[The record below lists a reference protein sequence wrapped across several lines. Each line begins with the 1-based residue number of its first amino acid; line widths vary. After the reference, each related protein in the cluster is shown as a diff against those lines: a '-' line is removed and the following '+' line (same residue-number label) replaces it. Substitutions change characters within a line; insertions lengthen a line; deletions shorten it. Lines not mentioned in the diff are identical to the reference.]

1 MIRRV
6 LRGVWNAITLLRRV
20 LANLLFV
27 ALLALLW
34 VVLAEQPEP
43 LPERAALT
51 LDLAGR
57 VLDQRTRVDPT
68 QLFLDADSMDRELLL
83 TDLVSAV
90 DLAAEDQRIT
100 ALVLELDGLIA
111 IGQSKTTELAA
122 AIERFRAAGKP
133 VVARGDYYTQD
144 QYRLAVEADH
154 ILMHPL
160 GAVALE
166 GYSYYGNY
174 FASALDKLSI
184 NMHVFRAG
192 DFKSIAEP
200 LLRSDMSPGERQITR
215 AWLNDLWTDYRD
227 RVEQRRA
234 LDAGAVDALLG
245 AYPQRLADAGGDPA
259 QLAMQAG
266 LVDEL
271 LDRAQQK
278 SYLAALVG
286 AQNEDGAYASVPF
299 ADYLQHRGAASQ
311 TLEPG
316 QAHIAVV
323 TAQGNIVP
331 GAQAL
336 GVIGG
341 DAIARLLRD
350 TAEQDGLGAIVLRL
364 TSGGGSVFASE
375 IVRETMADIREQ
387 GIPIVASMGS
397 VAASGGYYVATAAQ
411 HIVATP
417 STLTGS
423 IGVFA
428 AFPTLENLLERGGV
442 YTDGVGTTPLAGG
455 LRVDRPLI
463 PEVESALQQSVDSVY
478 ERFLALVMASRGL
491 DRTQADAVAE
501 GRVLS
506 ARSALAAGLVD
517 ELGGLQEA
525 TQSAARLAGLEAGAY
540 EVIMVQPPITAQE
553 QFLQELSE
561 ALGAESLGRGAL
573 HRLGLD
579 RLNAERLARWLA
591 PATRGLSALEDFKDP
606 RHLYMR
612 CLACEL

>member
-1 MIRRV
+1 M
-6 LRGVWNAITLLRRV
+6 
-20 LANLLFV
+20 
-27 ALLALLW
+27 
-34 VVLAEQPEP
+34 
-43 LPERAALT
+43 
-51 LDLAGR
+51 
-57 VLDQRTRVDPT
+57 
-68 QLFLDADSMDRELLL
+68 
-83 TDLVSAV
+83 
-90 DLAAEDQRIT
+90 
-100 ALVLELDGLIA
+100 
-111 IGQSKTTELAA
+111 
-122 AIERFRAAGKP
+122 
-133 VVARGDYYTQD
+133 
-144 QYRLAVEADH
+144 
-154 ILMHPL
+154 
-160 GAVALE
+160 
-166 GYSYYGNY
+166 
-174 FASALDKLSI
+174 
-184 NMHVFRAG
+184 
-192 DFKSIAEP
+192 
-200 LLRSDMSPGERQITR
+200 
-215 AWLNDLWTDYRD
+215 
-227 RVEQRRA
+227 
-234 LDAGAVDALLG
+234 
-245 AYPQRLADAGGDPA
+245 
-259 QLAMQAG
+259 
-266 LVDEL
+266 
-271 LDRAQQK
+271 
-278 SYLAALVG
+278 
-286 AQNEDGAYASVPF
+286 PF

-323 TAQGNIVP
+323 TAQGSIVP

-341 DAIARLLRD
+341 DAIAGLLRD

-478 ERFLALVMASRGL
+478 ERFLALVMSSRGL

-540 EVIMVQPPITAQE
+540 EVVMVQPPITAQE
-553 QFLQELSE
+553 QFLQELSD
-561 ALGAESLGRGAL
+561 ALGAESLGRSAL

-579 RLNAERLARWLA
+579 RRNAHRLARWLA

>member
-1 MIRRV
+1 MIRRF
-6 LRGVWNAITLLRRV
+6 LRGVWNAITLLRRALV
-20 LANLLFV
+20 NLLFV
-27 ALLALLW
+27 ALLVLLW
-34 VVLAEQPEP
+34 VALADQQAP
-43 LPERAALT
+43 LPSRAALT

-57 VLDQRTRVDPT
+57 VVDQRTQVDPT
-68 QLFLDADSMDRELLL
+68 RLFLDADPADRELLL
-83 TDLVSAV
+83 TDLVDAV
-90 DLAAEDQRIT
+90 DLAAEDERIT
-100 ALVLELDGLIA
+100 ALVLEFDGLIA

-166 GYSYYGNY
+166 GYSYYNNY

-184 NMHVFRAG
+184 KMHVFRAG

-200 LLRSDMSPGERQITR
+200 FLRSDMSPGERQITR
-215 AWLNDLWTDYRD
+215 AWLNDLWAEYCN
-227 RVEQRRA
+227 RVEQRRG
-234 LDAGAVDALLG
+234 LDAGAVDVLLG

-259 QLAMQAG
+259 RLAMRAG
-266 LVDEL
+266 LVDEV
-271 LDRAQQK
+271 LDRAQQQ

-286 AQNEDGAYASVPF
+286 AKNEDGAYASVPF
-299 ADYLQHRGAASQ
+299 ARYLRQ
-311 TLEPG
+311 TGSPSTAPEPG
-316 QAHIAVV
+316 RRHIAVV

-331 GAQAL
+331 GSQAL

-341 DAIARLLRD
+341 DAIAKLLRD
-350 TAEQDGLGAIVLRL
+350 TAEREGLGAIVLRL
-364 TSGGGSVFASE
+364 SSGGGSVFASE
-375 IVRETMADIREQ
+375 IVRETVADIRER
-387 GIPIVASMGS
+387 GIPVVASMGS
-397 VAASGGYYVATAAQ
+397 VAASGAYYIATAAQ

-455 LRVDRPLI
+455 FRLDRPLV

-478 ERFLALVMASRGL
+478 ERFLALVMDGRGL
-491 DRTQADAVAE
+491 DRAQVDAVAE

-517 ELGGLQEA
+517 ELGGLREA
-525 TQSAARLAGLEAGAY
+525 AQRAARFAGLEAGDY
-540 EVIMVQPPITAQE
+540 ELVLIQPPITPQE
-553 QFLQELSE
+553 QFLRELSD
-561 ALGAESLGRGAL
+561 ALSAE
-573 HRLGLD
+573 RLSRSGLD
-579 RLNAERLARWLA
+579 RLARWLA
-591 PATRGLSALEDFKDP
+591 PAARGLSALEGFKDP

-612 CLACEL
+612 CLVCEL

>member
-1 MIRRV
+1 MIRRF
-6 LRGVWNAITLLRRV
+6 LRGVWKAITLLRRA

-27 ALLALLW
+27 ALLVLLW
-34 VVLAEQPEP
+34 VALADQQAP
-43 LPERAALT
+43 LPARAALT

-57 VLDQRTRVDPT
+57 VVDQRTQVDPT
-68 QLFLDADSMDRELLL
+68 RLFLDADPADRELLL
-83 TDLVSAV
+83 TDLVEAV
-90 DLAAEDQRIT
+90 DLAAKDERIT
-100 ALVLELDGLIA
+100 ALVLEFDGLIA

-166 GYSYYGNY
+166 GYSYYSNY

-184 NMHVFRAG
+184 KMHVFRAG

-200 LLRSDMSPGERQITR
+200 FLRSDMSPGERQITR
-215 AWLNDLWTDYRD
+215 AWLNDLWAEYCN
-227 RVEQRRA
+227 RVEQRRG
-234 LDAGAVDALLG
+234 LDAGAVDVLLG

-259 QLAMQAG
+259 RLAMRAG
-266 LVDEL
+266 LVDEV
-271 LDRAQQK
+271 LDRVQQQ

-286 AQNEDGAYASVPF
+286 AKNEDGAYASVPF
-299 ADYLQHRGAASQ
+299 ARYLRQ
-311 TLEPG
+311 TGSPSTAPEPG
-316 QAHIAVV
+316 RAHIAVV

-331 GAQAL
+331 GSQAL

-341 DAIARLLRD
+341 DAIAKLLQD
-350 TAEQDGLGAIVLRL
+350 TAEREGLGAIVLRL
-364 TSGGGSVFASE
+364 SSGGGSVFASE
-375 IVRETMADIREQ
+375 IVREAVADIRER
-387 GIPIVASMGS
+387 GIPVVASMGS
-397 VAASGGYYVATAAQ
+397 VAASGAYYIATAAQ

-455 LRVDRPLI
+455 FRLDRPLV

-478 ERFLALVMASRGL
+478 ERFLALVMDGRGL
-491 DRTQADAVAE
+491 DRAQVDAVAE

-517 ELGGLQEA
+517 ELGGLREA
-525 TQSAARLAGLEAGAY
+525 AQRAARFAGLEAGDY
-540 EVIMVQPPITAQE
+540 ELVLIQPPITPQE
-553 QFLQELSE
+553 QFLRELSD
-561 ALGAESLGRGAL
+561 ALGAE
-573 HRLGLD
+573 RLSRSGLD
-579 RLNAERLARWLA
+579 RLARWLA
-591 PATRGLSALEDFKDP
+591 PAARGLSALEGFKDP

-612 CLACEL
+612 CLVCEL

>member
-1 MIRRV
+1 MIRRF
-6 LRGVWNAITLLRRV
+6 LRGVWNAITLLRRA

-27 ALLALLW
+27 ALLVLLW
-34 VVLAEQPEP
+34 VALADQQAP
-43 LPERAALT
+43 LPSRAALT

-57 VLDQRTRVDPT
+57 VVDQRTQVDPT
-68 QLFLDADSMDRELLL
+68 RLFLDADPADRELLL
-83 TDLVSAV
+83 TDLVDAV
-90 DLAAEDQRIT
+90 DLAAGDERIT
-100 ALVLELDGLIA
+100 ALVLEFDGLIA

-166 GYSYYGNY
+166 GYSYYSNY

-184 NMHVFRAG
+184 KMHVFRAG

-200 LLRSDMSPGERQITR
+200 FLRSDMSPGERQITR
-215 AWLNDLWTDYRD
+215 AWLNDLWAEYCN
-227 RVEQRRA
+227 RVEQRRG
-234 LDAGAVDALLG
+234 LDAGAVDVLLG

-259 QLAMQAG
+259 RLAMRAG
-266 LVDEL
+266 LVDEV
-271 LDRAQQK
+271 LDRVQQQ

-286 AQNEDGAYASVPF
+286 AKNEDGAYASVPF
-299 ADYLQHRGAASQ
+299 ARYLRHTRAAS
-311 TLEPG
+311 TAPEPG
-316 QAHIAVV
+316 RRHIAVV

-331 GAQAL
+331 GSQAL

-341 DAIARLLRD
+341 DAIAKLLQD
-350 TAEQDGLGAIVLRL
+350 TSEREGLGAIVLRL
-364 TSGGGSVFASE
+364 SSGGGSVFASE
-375 IVRETMADIREQ
+375 IVRETVADIRER
-387 GIPIVASMGS
+387 GIPVVASMGS
-397 VAASGGYYVATAAQ
+397 VAASGAYYIATAAQ

-455 LRVDRPLI
+455 FRLDRPLV

-478 ERFLALVMASRGL
+478 ERFLALVMDGRGL
-491 DRTQADAVAE
+491 DRAQVDAVAE

-517 ELGGLQEA
+517 ELGGLREA
-525 TQSAARLAGLEAGAY
+525 AQSAARFAGLEAGDY
-540 EVIMVQPPITAQE
+540 ELVLIQPPITPQE
-553 QFLQELSE
+553 QFLRELSD
-561 ALGAESLGRGAL
+561 ALGAQ
-573 HRLGLD
+573 RLSRSGLD
-579 RLNAERLARWLA
+579 RLARWLA
-591 PATRGLSALEDFKDP
+591 PAARGLSALEGFKDP

-612 CLACEL
+612 CLVCD

>member
-1 MIRRV
+1 MIRRF
-6 LRGVWNAITLLRRV
+6 LRGVWKAITLLRRA

-27 ALLALLW
+27 ALLVLLW
-34 VVLAEQPEP
+34 VALADQQAP
-43 LPERAALT
+43 LPARAALT

-57 VLDQRTRVDPT
+57 VVDQRTQVDPT
-68 QLFLDADSMDRELLL
+68 RLFLDADPADRELLL
-83 TDLVSAV
+83 TDLVEAV
-90 DLAAEDQRIT
+90 DLAARDERIT
-100 ALVLELDGLIA
+100 ALVLEFDGLIA

-166 GYSYYGNY
+166 GYSYYNNY

-184 NMHVFRAG
+184 KMHVFRAG

-200 LLRSDMSPGERQITR
+200 FLRSDMSPGERQITR
-215 AWLNDLWTDYRD
+215 AWLNDLWAEYCN
-227 RVEQRRA
+227 RVEQRRG
-234 LDAGAVDALLG
+234 LDAGAVDVLLG

-259 QLAMQAG
+259 RLAMRAG
-266 LVDEL
+266 LVDEV
-271 LDRAQQK
+271 LDRAQQQ

-286 AQNEDGAYASVPF
+286 AKNEDGAYASVPF
-299 ADYLQHRGAASQ
+299 ARYLRQTGAAG
-311 TLEPG
+311 TDPEPG
-316 QAHIAVV
+316 RAHIAVV

-331 GAQAL
+331 GSQAL

-341 DAIARLLRD
+341 DAIAKLLRD
-350 TAEQDGLGAIVLRL
+350 TAEREGLGAIVLRL
-364 TSGGGSVFASE
+364 SSGGGSVFASE
-375 IVRETMADIREQ
+375 IVRETVADIRER
-387 GIPIVASMGS
+387 GIPVVASMGS
-397 VAASGGYYVATAAQ
+397 VAASGAYYIATAAQ

-455 LRVDRPLI
+455 FRLDRPLV

-478 ERFLALVMASRGL
+478 ERFLALVMDGRGL
-491 DRTQADAVAE
+491 DRAQVDAVAE

-517 ELGGLQEA
+517 ELGGLREA
-525 TQSAARLAGLEAGAY
+525 AQRAARFAGLEAGDY
-540 EVIMVQPPITAQE
+540 ELVLIQPPITPQE
-553 QFLQELSE
+553 QFLRELSD
-561 ALGAESLGRGAL
+561 ALGAERLSRG
-573 HRLGLD
+573 GLD
-579 RLNAERLARWLA
+579 RLARWLA
-591 PATRGLSALEDFKDP
+591 PAARGLSAVEGFKDP

-612 CLACEL
+612 CLVCEL

>member
-1 MIRRV
+1 MIRRF
-6 LRGVWNAITLLRRV
+6 LRGVWKAITLLRRA

-27 ALLALLW
+27 ALLVLLW
-34 VVLAEQPEP
+34 VALADQQAP
-43 LPERAALT
+43 LPARAALT

-57 VLDQRTRVDPT
+57 VVDQRTQVDPT
-68 QLFLDADSMDRELLL
+68 RLFLDADPADRELLL
-83 TDLVSAV
+83 TDLVEAV
-90 DLAAEDQRIT
+90 DLAAKDQRIT
-100 ALVLELDGLIA
+100 ALVLEFDGLIA

-166 GYSYYGNY
+166 GYSYYSNY

-184 NMHVFRAG
+184 KMHVFRAG

-200 LLRSDMSPGERQITR
+200 FLRSDMSPGERQITR
-215 AWLNDLWTDYRD
+215 AWLNDLWAEYCH
-227 RVEQRRA
+227 RVEQRRG
-234 LDAGAVDALLG
+234 LDAGAVNVLLG

-259 QLAMQAG
+259 RLAMRAG
-266 LVDEL
+266 LVDEV
-271 LDRAQQK
+271 LDRAQQQ

-286 AQNEDGAYASVPF
+286 AKNEDGAYASVPF
-299 ADYLQHRGAASQ
+299 ARYLRQTGAAG
-311 TLEPG
+311 TAPEPG
-316 QAHIAVV
+316 RAHIAVV

-331 GAQAL
+331 GSQAL

-341 DAIARLLRD
+341 DAIAKLLRD
-350 TAEQDGLGAIVLRL
+350 TAEREGLGAIVLRL
-364 TSGGGSVFASE
+364 SSGGGSVFASE
-375 IVRETMADIREQ
+375 IVRETVADIRER
-387 GIPIVASMGS
+387 GIPVVASMGS
-397 VAASGGYYVATAAQ
+397 VAASGAYYIATAAQ

-455 LRVDRPLI
+455 FRLDRPLV

-478 ERFLALVMASRGL
+478 ERFLALVMAGRGL
-491 DRTQADAVAE
+491 DRAQVDAVAE

-517 ELGGLQEA
+517 ELGGLREA
-525 TQSAARLAGLEAGAY
+525 AQRAARFAGLEAGDY
-540 EVIMVQPPITAQE
+540 ELVLIQPPITPQE
-553 QFLQELSE
+553 QFLRELSD
-561 ALGAESLGRGAL
+561 ALGAE
-573 HRLGLD
+573 RLSRSGLD
-579 RLNAERLARWLA
+579 RLARWLA
-591 PATRGLSALEDFKDP
+591 PAARGLSALEGFKDP

-612 CLACEL
+612 CLVCEL

>member
-1 MIRRV
+1 MIRRF
-6 LRGVWNAITLLRRV
+6 LRGVWNAITLLRRALV
-20 LANLLFV
+20 NLLFV
-27 ALLALLW
+27 ALLVLLW
-34 VVLAEQPEP
+34 VALADQQAP
-43 LPERAALT
+43 LPSRAALT

-57 VLDQRTRVDPT
+57 VVDQRTQVDPT
-68 QLFLDADSMDRELLL
+68 RLFLDADPADRELLL
-83 TDLVSAV
+83 TDLVDAV
-90 DLAAEDQRIT
+90 DLAAEDERIT
-100 ALVLELDGLIA
+100 ALVLEFDGLIA

-166 GYSYYGNY
+166 GYSYYNNY

-184 NMHVFRAG
+184 KMHVFRAG

-200 LLRSDMSPGERQITR
+200 FLRSDMSPGERQITR
-215 AWLNDLWTDYRD
+215 AWLNDLWAEYCN
-227 RVEQRRA
+227 RVEQRRG
-234 LDAGAVDALLG
+234 LDAGAVDVLLD

-259 QLAMQAG
+259 RLAIRAG
-266 LVDEL
+266 LVDEV
-271 LDRAQQK
+271 LDRAQQQ

-286 AQNEDGAYASVPF
+286 AKNEDGAYASVPF
-299 ADYLQHRGAASQ
+299 ARYLRQ
-311 TLEPG
+311 TGSPSTAPEPG
-316 QAHIAVV
+316 RRHIAVV

-331 GAQAL
+331 GSQAL

-341 DAIARLLRD
+341 DAIAKLLRD
-350 TAEQDGLGAIVLRL
+350 TAEREGLGAIVLRL
-364 TSGGGSVFASE
+364 SSGGGSVFASE
-375 IVRETMADIREQ
+375 IVRETVADIRER
-387 GIPIVASMGS
+387 GIPVVASMGS
-397 VAASGGYYVATAAQ
+397 VAASGAYYIATAAQ

-455 LRVDRPLI
+455 FRLDRPLV

-478 ERFLALVMASRGL
+478 ERFLALVMDGRGL
-491 DRTQADAVAE
+491 DRAQVDAVAE

-517 ELGGLQEA
+517 ELGGLREA
-525 TQSAARLAGLEAGAY
+525 AQRAARFAGLEAGDY
-540 EVIMVQPPITAQE
+540 ELVLIQPPITPQE
-553 QFLQELSE
+553 QFLRELSD
-561 ALGAESLGRGAL
+561 ALSAE
-573 HRLGLD
+573 RLSRSGLD
-579 RLNAERLARWLA
+579 RLARWLA
-591 PATRGLSALEDFKDP
+591 PAARGLSALEGFKDP

-612 CLACEL
+612 CLVCEL

>member
-1 MIRRV
+1 MIRRF
-6 LRGVWNAITLLRRV
+6 LRGVWKAITLLRRA

-27 ALLALLW
+27 ALLVLLW
-34 VVLAEQPEP
+34 VALADQQAP
-43 LPERAALT
+43 LPARAALT

-57 VLDQRTRVDPT
+57 VVDQRTQVDPT
-68 QLFLDADSMDRELLL
+68 RLFLDADPADRELLL
-83 TDLVSAV
+83 TDLVEAV
-90 DLAAEDQRIT
+90 DLAARDERIT
-100 ALVLELDGLIA
+100 ALVLEFEGLIA

-166 GYSYYGNY
+166 GYSYYNNY

-184 NMHVFRAG
+184 KMHVFRAG

-200 LLRSDMSPGERQITR
+200 FLRSDMSPGERQITR
-215 AWLNDLWTDYRD
+215 AWLNDLWADYCN
-227 RVEQRRA
+227 RVEQRRG
-234 LDAGAVDALLG
+234 LDAGAVDVLLG

-259 QLAMQAG
+259 RLAMRAG
-266 LVDEL
+266 LVDEV
-271 LDRAQQK
+271 LDRAQQQ

-286 AQNEDGAYASVPF
+286 AKNEDGAYASVPF
-299 ADYLQHRGAASQ
+299 ARYLRQTGAAG
-311 TLEPG
+311 TDPEPG
-316 QAHIAVV
+316 RAHIAVV

-331 GAQAL
+331 GSQAL

-341 DAIARLLRD
+341 DAIAKLLRD
-350 TAEQDGLGAIVLRL
+350 TAEREGLGAIVLRL
-364 TSGGGSVFASE
+364 SSGGGSVFASE
-375 IVRETMADIREQ
+375 IVRETVADIRER
-387 GIPIVASMGS
+387 GIPVVASMGS
-397 VAASGGYYVATAAQ
+397 VAASGAYYIATAAQ

-455 LRVDRPLI
+455 FRLDRPLV

-478 ERFLALVMASRGL
+478 ERFLALVMDGRGL
-491 DRTQADAVAE
+491 DRAQVDAVAE

-517 ELGGLQEA
+517 ELGGLREA
-525 TQSAARLAGLEAGAY
+525 AQRAARFAGLEAGDY
-540 EVIMVQPPITAQE
+540 ELVLIQPPITPQE
-553 QFLQELSE
+553 QFLRELSD
-561 ALGAESLGRGAL
+561 ALGAERLSRG
-573 HRLGLD
+573 GLD
-579 RLNAERLARWLA
+579 RLARWLA
-591 PATRGLSALEDFKDP
+591 PAARGLSAVEGFKDP

-612 CLACEL
+612 CLVCEL

>member
-1 MIRRV
+1 MIRRF
-6 LRGVWNAITLLRRV
+6 LRGVWKAITLLRRA

-27 ALLALLW
+27 ALLVLLW
-34 VVLAEQPEP
+34 VALADQQAP
-43 LPERAALT
+43 LPARAALT

-57 VLDQRTRVDPT
+57 VVDQRTQVDPT
-68 QLFLDADSMDRELLL
+68 RLFLDADPADRELLL
-83 TDLVSAV
+83 TDLVEAV
-90 DLAAEDQRIT
+90 DLAAKDQRIT
-100 ALVLELDGLIA
+100 ALVLEFDGLIA

-122 AIERFRAAGKP
+122 AIERFRATGKP

-166 GYSYYGNY
+166 GYSYYSNY

-184 NMHVFRAG
+184 KMHVFRAG

-200 LLRSDMSPGERQITR
+200 FLRSDMSPGERQITR
-215 AWLNDLWTDYRD
+215 AWLNDLWAEYCH
-227 RVEQRRA
+227 RVEQRRG
-234 LDAGAVDALLG
+234 LDAGAVNVLLG

-259 QLAMQAG
+259 RLAMRAG
-266 LVDEL
+266 LVDEV
-271 LDRAQQK
+271 LDRAQQQ

-286 AQNEDGAYASVPF
+286 AKNEDGAYASVPF
-299 ADYLQHRGAASQ
+299 ARYLRQTGAAG
-311 TLEPG
+311 TAPEPG
-316 QAHIAVV
+316 RAHIAVV

-331 GAQAL
+331 GSQAL

-341 DAIARLLRD
+341 DAIAKLLRD
-350 TAEQDGLGAIVLRL
+350 TAEREGLGAIVLRL
-364 TSGGGSVFASE
+364 SSGGGSVFASE
-375 IVRETMADIREQ
+375 IVRETVADIRER
-387 GIPIVASMGS
+387 GIPVVASMGS
-397 VAASGGYYVATAAQ
+397 VAASGAYYIATAAQ

-455 LRVDRPLI
+455 FRLDRPLV

-478 ERFLALVMASRGL
+478 ERFLALVMAGRGL
-491 DRTQADAVAE
+491 DRAQVDAVAE

-517 ELGGLQEA
+517 ELGGLREA
-525 TQSAARLAGLEAGAY
+525 AQRAARFAGLEAGDY
-540 EVIMVQPPITAQE
+540 ELVLIQPPITPQE
-553 QFLQELSE
+553 QFLRELSD
-561 ALGAESLGRGAL
+561 ALGAE
-573 HRLGLD
+573 RLSRSGLD
-579 RLNAERLARWLA
+579 RLARWLA
-591 PATRGLSALEDFKDP
+591 PAARGLSALEGFKDP

-612 CLACEL
+612 CLVCEL

>member
-1 MIRRV
+1 MIRRF
-6 LRGVWNAITLLRRV
+6 LRGVWNAITLLRRA

-27 ALLALLW
+27 ALLVLLW
-34 VVLAEQPEP
+34 VALADQQAP
-43 LPERAALT
+43 LPSRAALT

-57 VLDQRTRVDPT
+57 VVDQRTQVDPT
-68 QLFLDADSMDRELLL
+68 RLFLDADPADRELLL
-83 TDLVSAV
+83 TDLVDAV
-90 DLAAEDQRIT
+90 DLAAEDERIT
-100 ALVLELDGLIA
+100 ALVLEFDGLIA

-166 GYSYYGNY
+166 GYSYYNNY

-184 NMHVFRAG
+184 KMHVFRAG

-200 LLRSDMSPGERQITR
+200 FLRSDMSPGERQITR
-215 AWLNDLWTDYRD
+215 AWLNDLWAEYCN
-227 RVEQRRA
+227 RVEQRRG
-234 LDAGAVDALLG
+234 LDAGAVDVLLG

-259 QLAMQAG
+259 RLAIRAG
-266 LVDEL
+266 LVDEV
-271 LDRAQQK
+271 LDRAQQQ

-286 AQNEDGAYASVPF
+286 AKNEDGAYASVPF
-299 ADYLQHRGAASQ
+299 ARYLRQ
-311 TLEPG
+311 TGSPSTAPEPG
-316 QAHIAVV
+316 RRHIAVV

-331 GAQAL
+331 GSQAL

-341 DAIARLLRD
+341 DAIAKLLRD
-350 TAEQDGLGAIVLRL
+350 TAEREGLGAIVLRL
-364 TSGGGSVFASE
+364 SSGGGSVFASE
-375 IVRETMADIREQ
+375 IVRETVADIRER
-387 GIPIVASMGS
+387 GIPVVASMGS
-397 VAASGGYYVATAAQ
+397 VAASGAYYIATAAQ

-455 LRVDRPLI
+455 FRLDRPLV

-478 ERFLALVMASRGL
+478 ERFLALVMDGRGL
-491 DRTQADAVAE
+491 DRAQVDAVAE

-517 ELGGLQEA
+517 ELGGLREA
-525 TQSAARLAGLEAGAY
+525 AQRAARFAGLEAGDY
-540 EVIMVQPPITAQE
+540 ELVLIQPPITPQE
-553 QFLQELSE
+553 QFLRELSD
-561 ALGAESLGRGAL
+561 ALSAE
-573 HRLGLD
+573 RLSRSGLD
-579 RLNAERLARWLA
+579 RLARWLA
-591 PATRGLSALEDFKDP
+591 PAARGLSALEGFKDP

-612 CLACEL
+612 CLVCEL

>member
-1 MIRRV
+1 MIRRF
-6 LRGVWNAITLLRRV
+6 LRGVWNALTLLRRA

-27 ALLALLW
+27 ALLVLLW
-34 VVLAEQPEP
+34 VALADRQAP
-43 LPERAALT
+43 LPSRAALT

-57 VLDQRTRVDPT
+57 VVDQRTQVDPT
-68 QLFLDADSMDRELLL
+68 RLFLDADPADRELLL
-83 TDLVSAV
+83 TDLVDAV
-90 DLAAEDQRIT
+90 DLAAKDERIT
-100 ALVLELDGLIA
+100 ALVLEFDGLIA

-166 GYSYYGNY
+166 GYSYYSNY

-184 NMHVFRAG
+184 KMHVFRAG

-200 LLRSDMSPGERQITR
+200 FLRSDMSPGERQITR
-215 AWLNDLWTDYRD
+215 AWLNDLWAEYCN
-227 RVEQRRA
+227 RVEQRRG
-234 LDAGAVDALLG
+234 LDAGAVDVLLG

-259 QLAMQAG
+259 RLAMRAG
-266 LVDEL
+266 LVDEV
-271 LDRAQQK
+271 LDRVQQQ

-286 AQNEDGAYASVPF
+286 AKNEDGAYASVPF
-299 ADYLQHRGAASQ
+299 ARYLRQ
-311 TLEPG
+311 TGSPSTAPAPEPG
-316 QAHIAVV
+316 RRHIAVV

-331 GAQAL
+331 GSQAL

-341 DAIARLLRD
+341 DAIAKLLRD
-350 TAEQDGLGAIVLRL
+350 TAEREGLGAIVLRL
-364 TSGGGSVFASE
+364 SSGGGSVFASE
-375 IVRETMADIREQ
+375 IVRETVADIRER
-387 GIPIVASMGS
+387 GIPVVASMGS
-397 VAASGGYYVATAAQ
+397 VAASGAYYIATAAQ

-442 YTDGVGTTPLAGG
+442 YTDGVGTTPLAGAFR
-455 LRVDRPLI
+455 LDRPLV

-478 ERFLALVMASRGL
+478 ERFLALVMDGRGL
-491 DRTQADAVAE
+491 DRAQVDAVAE

-517 ELGGLQEA
+517 ELGGLREA
-525 TQSAARLAGLEAGAY
+525 AQSAARFAGLEAGDY
-540 EVIMVQPPITAQE
+540 ELVLIQPPITPQE
-553 QFLQELSE
+553 QFLRELSD
-561 ALGAESLGRGAL
+561 ALGAE
-573 HRLGLD
+573 RLSRSGLD
-579 RLNAERLARWLA
+579 RLARWLA
-591 PATRGLSALEDFKDP
+591 PAARGLSALEGFKDP

-612 CLACEL
+612 CLVCEL